1 MSNIKYVLKSVSL
14 HFKCTCGR
22 TGLNMQYLNSIFH
35 SFPLVAKL
43 RCSLENKIY
52 QTYAYSTMR
61 KIYRPIKVCTANIV
75 SFMEI
80 DTQSIAKKVE
90 IIIDENKRNNRVQQ
104 MMRVE
109 YVTAY

>member
-1 MSNIKYVLKSVSL
+1 
-14 HFKCTCGR
+14 
-22 TGLNMQYLNSIFH
+22 
-35 SFPLVAKL
+35 
-43 RCSLENKIY
+43 
-52 QTYAYSTMR
+52 MR

-80 DTQSIAKKVE
+80 DTQSIAKKAE